1 MGYNYA
7 LIDKETLSCI
17 CRAMNVSR
25 EYISRTTGLD
35 PDKMESW
42 FTKEDASLPT
52 IKQAKKIAACLH
64 IPFAALYMNQKDI
77 NIPKLPKIRN
87 MRTFAGEKTVDDSAL
102 NIAVVDLL
110 LERKFFMDTAA
121 EFEMPFVSFNPPVP
135 GTCDPSVW
143 ARDIRTYFDIS
154 MDCQYRSTSA
164 RKFYLYLRNRIERKG
179 VFVQCFTDVP
189 LEDARGFAIH
199 METLPV
205 IGVNDKDRPPAKS
218 FSIIHELVH
227 LYKRQS
233 SMCNDIFNVGASQK
247 EEIFCNAVA
256 GELLVPEREL
266 LTVLEKGRYCH
277 PFSISDISD
286 ISRKFSVSREVIV
299 RRLLELKEIDEDEY
313 DRYFSI
319 FKKELEQSR
328 EDRRAARLNG
338 MTSGIPRHV
347 EREVFDRVSN
357 SVSRVLYAGYA
368 DDVFTKLDI
377 ARHLSVAHKH
387 IDKYLQEVAKWNS

>member
-52 IKQAKKIAACLH
+52 ITQAKKIAACLH

-87 MRTFAGEKTVDDSAL
+87 MRTFAGGKTVDDSAL

-135 GTCDPSVW
+135 GTCNPSVW

-154 MDCQYRSTSA
+154 MACQYRSTSA

-233 SMCNDIFNVGASQK
+233 SMCNDIFNIGASQK

-277 PFSISDISD
+277 PFPISDISD
-286 ISRKFSVSREVIV
+286 ISRKFSVSREVVV
-299 RRLLELKEIDEDEY
+299 RRLLELKEIDADEY